1 MFLCTQLLL
10 WGELLL
16 WESIRHLRKQSEPSA
31 QLVERTTTWALSATK
46 MTQLCKTLWRT
57 S

>member
-1 MFLCTQLLL
+1 MFLCEQLLL

-16 WESIRHLRKQSEPSA
+16 WESIRHLRKQPST
-31 QLVERTTTWALSATK
+31 QSVERTTTWALSATK
-46 MTQLCKTLWRT
+46 MTQLCRTLWRT